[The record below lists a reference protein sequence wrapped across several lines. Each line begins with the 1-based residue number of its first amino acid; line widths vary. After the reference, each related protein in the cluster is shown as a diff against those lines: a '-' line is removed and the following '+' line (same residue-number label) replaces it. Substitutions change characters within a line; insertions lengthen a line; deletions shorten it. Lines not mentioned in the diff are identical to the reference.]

1 MEERDRTTATA
12 HKLTITNRK
21 SALVTGVMDVLAFD
35 LNEILLETS
44 QGMLMMKGADLH
56 VKRLSLEKGEVDIEG
71 TIDSFVYSE
80 IAPHQ
85 KTSESLLGRLFR

>member
-1 MEERDRTTATA
+1 MEERTIATS
-12 HKLTITNRK
+12 HKLTISNRK
-21 SALVTGVMDVLAFD
+21 TALITGVNDVLAFD

-44 QGMLMMKGADLH
+44 QGMLMIKGSDLH

-71 TIDSFVYSE
+71 TIDSFVYSD

>member
-1 MEERDRTTATA
+1 MEERDRVASPA

-21 SALVTGVMDVLAFD
+21 TALVTGVIDVLAFD

-44 QGMLMMKGADLH
+44 QGMLMIKGADLH
-56 VKRLSLEKGEVDIEG
+56 VRRLSLEKGETDIEG

-85 KTSESLLGRLFR
+85 KTSESFLSRLFR